1 MATQVVLYQI
11 TWVFFILFA
20 KNKPI
25 CYHVQHMESVTK
37 FIPWIQI
44 IISILLTISILLQ
57 QSGAG
62 IGSGLGGGDSAITY
76 HTRRG
81 LERVLFVFSIILS
94 ILLVGSSLFL
104 ISIK

>member
-1 MATQVVLYQI
+1 
-11 TWVFFILFA
+11 
-20 KNKPI
+20 
-25 CYHVQHMESVTK
+25 MESVIK

-44 IISILLTISILLQ
+44 IISILLTLSILLQ

-81 LERVLFVFSIILS
+81 LERFLFFFAIILS
-94 ILLVGSSLFL
+94 ILLIGSSLFQIL
-104 ISIK
+104 VK